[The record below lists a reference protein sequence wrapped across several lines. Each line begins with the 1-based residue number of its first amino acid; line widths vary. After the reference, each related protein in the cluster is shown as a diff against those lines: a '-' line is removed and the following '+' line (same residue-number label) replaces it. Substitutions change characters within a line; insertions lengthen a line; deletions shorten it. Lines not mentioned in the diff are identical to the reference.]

1 MLQDNIILLRNMHG
15 YSQEEVAEKI
25 DISRQAYAKWE
36 KGDTIPDV
44 EKCKAL
50 ADLYGVT
57 IDSLIKNNTIENV
70 GLIPP
75 VPKGKNIWGTVTVNE
90 RGQIVIPKQARDK
103 FNLKSGDRII
113 VVSDEEGI
121 ALIKAEF
128 FEERMREAIKYA
140 SIKHE

>member
-75 VPKGKNIWGTVTVNE
+75 APKGKNIWGTVTVNE